1 MARTAKSSKR
11 RAPKTKPKSRKAA
24 PIPVSTKTFAAAL
37 VRIAA
42 LEREIAA
49 LRDGPVRSGP
59 GGDVT
64 IEAGTALVLR
74 AATIRLEASAL
85 VRIETAQAAI
95 TAAVVTVEASALNSS
110 GVVSCDTL
118 RANAVVAASYTPG
131 AGNVW

>member
-1 MARTAKSSKR
+1 MAKTAKSSTR
-11 RAPKTKPKSRKAA
+11 RTPKAKPTARKAA
-24 PIPVSTKTFAAAL
+24 PAPVSARTFAAAL
-37 VRIAA
+37 ARIAA

-49 LRDGPVRSGP
+49 LRAGPVRSGP

-74 AATIRLEASAL
+74 APTIRLEAAAL
-85 VRIETAQAAI
+85 VRVETAQANV
-95 TAAVVTVEASALNSS
+95 TAAVVAVEASMLNAS

-118 RANAVVAASYTPG
+118 RANAVIAASYTPG